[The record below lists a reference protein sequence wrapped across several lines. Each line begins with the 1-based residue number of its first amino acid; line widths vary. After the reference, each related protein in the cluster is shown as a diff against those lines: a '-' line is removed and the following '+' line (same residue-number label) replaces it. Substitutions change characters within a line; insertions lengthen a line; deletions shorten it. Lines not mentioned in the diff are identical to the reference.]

1 MAEKDYLSGEELY
14 KYLHISKRK
23 MKYLIENGYIPAVD
37 TGKKAYRYRVVRR
50 DAEQFKLKL
59 EEDPS
64 YLAPLKGKFS
74 SCSQCEDRFLVKPTK
89 DNSIKLKRFLTNR
102 WKALP
107 DALNTDDILELIGY
121 SRKHINQMLLGPK
134 LLVVEVVGKR
144 YCTKQSLIEY
154 LSSIEA
160 MSSFQ
165 QSEKYKQ
172 LLRQFNSA
180 NK

>member
-37 TGKKAYRYRVVRR
+37 TGKKTYRYRVVRR

-59 EEDPS
+59 ESDPF
-64 YLAPLKGKFS
+64 LFAQLKGKFS
-74 SCSQCEDRFLVKPTK
+74 SKGNVKKAEIEPTK
-89 DNSIKLKRFLTNR
+89 ENSVKVRQLLEKQWHF
-102 WKALP
+102 LP
-107 DALNTDDILELIGY
+107 DALCADDICDLIGY
-121 SRKHINQMLLGPK
+121 SRSYVNDMLRKPNLFT
-134 LLVVEVVGKR
+134 VDAMGKR

-154 LSSIEA
+154 LSSIEV
-160 MSSFQ
+160 MSSFR